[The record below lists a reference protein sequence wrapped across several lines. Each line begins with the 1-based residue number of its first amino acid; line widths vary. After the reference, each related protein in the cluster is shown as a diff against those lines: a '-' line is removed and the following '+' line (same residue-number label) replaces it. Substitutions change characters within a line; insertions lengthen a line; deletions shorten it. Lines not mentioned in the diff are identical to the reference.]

1 MQDLLLFFIISGI
14 FFQPI
19 LPHDSFNSFA
29 FYYLILTESKF
40 FNHDNLSKK
49 KKRER
54 NNLKNLDTRLNNSCM
69 KEFKTNL

>member
-49 KKRER
+49 KKKEREII
-54 NNLKNLDTRLNNSCM
+54 
-69 KEFKTNL
+69 